1 MVYPRFINIMLLS
14 TTMLDILDKITYRY
28 APSRPIFFETVHVFK
43 ALQLISKR
51 SSRSK
56 LIKELE
62 LGEGSIKTLIKHL
75 KMYNLV
81 YTNKSGTYLTEEGR
95 RLYNK
100 LFSFISECELP
111 SSSIAIGRFNYAMLL
126 RGFAYVIRSGIEQ
139 RDAAI
144 KVGALGATTLT
155 YNQGFMMQGNIIE
168 LENEPYEI
176 LMKLEPKDGD
186 AIIIGSAND
195 RLKAELGAKNAVIA
209 TLRMAGSTRL

>member
-1 MVYPRFINIMLLS
+1 
-14 TTMLDILDKITYRY
+14 MLDILDKITYRY
-28 APSRPIFFETVHVFK
+28 APSRAISFETVHVFK

-75 KMYNLV
+75 KMYNLI
-81 YTNKSGTYLTEEGR
+81 YTNKCGTYLTEEGR
-95 RLYNK
+95 GLYNK

-111 SSSIAIGRFNYAMLL
+111 SSSIAIGRFNYAILL

-168 LENEPYEI
+168 SLENEPYEI

-209 TLRMAGSTRL
+209 TLRMAGTSCKIR